1 MTAQQ
6 LKNSILQLA
15 VQGKLVPQDPND
27 EPASVLLERIRTEKQ
42 QLIKEKKIK
51 PEKNPSY
58 IFRGTDNTPYEKIG
72 NSEPVSI
79 ADQVPFEIPDSWEWV
94 RLGNI
99 LLKLSDGTHSTPS
112 YQQNGIPFI
121 SVKDIS
127 NGKLDFSKCK
137 YISKS
142 EHEEL
147 YNRCN
152 PEKGDLLL
160 TKVGTTGI
168 PIIVD
173 TDEQFS
179 LFVSVA
185 LLKFNQESIY
195 NKFLLYEILAPI
207 VQQQA
212 EENTRGVGNK
222 NWVMR
227 DIANTLIVIP
237 PIAEQY
243 RIVAK
248 IEELLPYVEKYKQ
261 AETQIAA
268 LNTTFPE
275 LLKKTILQEAVM
287 GKLVPQDPD
296 DEPASVLLDRIK
308 AEKQELIK
316 QGKIKPDKHESVIF
330 KRDNSHYERIGNIE
344 RCIDDELPFEIP
356 DSWEWCRASYIGT
369 MLRGKG
375 IKRNETVKEG
385 TPCVRYGEIYTT
397 YNYSFAQ
404 TVSFIPAEI
413 DSKCIHFGYG
423 DILFTLT
430 GENKVDIAKAVTY
443 LGKST
448 VAAGGDLAI
457 WTTHGMNPM
466 FLVYFMASPY
476 CIDQK
481 QNTSTGDIIVH
492 ISTSKVG
499 HFLVPIPP
507 LAEQH
512 SIVAK
517 IEELMKYCKML

>member
-1 MTAQQ
+1 M
-6 LKNSILQLA
+6 
-15 VQGKLVPQDPND
+15 
-27 EPASVLLERIRTEKQ
+27 
-42 QLIKEKKIK
+42 
-51 PEKNPSY
+51 
-58 IFRGTDNTPYEKIG
+58 
-72 NSEPVSI
+72 
-79 ADQVPFEIPDSWEWV
+79 PFEIPESWEWE
-94 RLGNI
+94 RIGNI
-99 LLKLSDGTHSTPS
+99 FTL
-112 YQQNGIPFI
+112 QA
-121 SVKDIS
+121 
-127 NGKLDFSKCK
+127 GKS
-137 YISKS
+137 IKS
-142 EHEEL
+142 AE
-147 YNRCN
+147 
-152 PEKGDLLL
+152 
-160 TKVGTTGI
+160 
-168 PIIVD
+168 IVD
-173 TDEQFS
+173 TPFPNS
-179 LFVSVA
+179 YPCYGGNGIRGFVS
-185 LLKFNQESIY
+185 
-195 NKFLLYEILAPI
+195 
-207 VQQQA
+207 
-212 EENTRGVGNK
+212 NK
-222 NWVMR
+222 NRKGDFPIIGRQGALCGNIKRAKGEFYATEHAVCVETYAETSVEWTCFFLTALNLNQYATATAQPGLAVSNINR
-227 DIANTLIVIP
+227 IIIPIP
-237 PIAEQY
+237 PLAEQH
-243 RIVAK
+243 RIAAK
-248 IEELLPYVEKYKQ
+248 IEELLPYVEKYEQ
-261 AETQIAA
+261 VENQLSA
-268 LNTTFPE
+268 LNTAFPE
-275 LLKKTILQEAVM
+275 LLKKSIFQEAVM
-287 GKLVPQDPD
+287 GKLVPQNPD
-296 DEPASVLLDRIK
+296 DEPASVLLDCIR

-316 QGKIKPDKHESVIF
+316 QGKIKPDKHESIIF

-356 DSWEWCRASYIGT
+356 ENWEWCRASYIGT

-512 SIVAK
+512 RIVAK
-517 IEELMKYCKML
+517 IEELMKYWEML

>member
-27 EPASVLLERIRTEKQ
+27 EPASVLLERIRAEKQ

-79 ADQVPFEIPDSWEWV
+79 ADQVPFEIPESWEWE
-94 RLGNI
+94 RIGNI
-99 LLKLSDGTHSTPS
+99 FTL
-112 YQQNGIPFI
+112 QA
-121 SVKDIS
+121 
-127 NGKLDFSKCK
+127 GKS
-137 YISKS
+137 IKS
-142 EHEEL
+142 AE
-147 YNRCN
+147 
-152 PEKGDLLL
+152 
-160 TKVGTTGI
+160 
-168 PIIVD
+168 IVD
-173 TDEQFS
+173 TPFPNS
-179 LFVSVA
+179 YPCYGGNGIRGFVS
-185 LLKFNQESIY
+185 
-195 NKFLLYEILAPI
+195 
-207 VQQQA
+207 
-212 EENTRGVGNK
+212 NK
-222 NWVMR
+222 NRKGDFPIIGRQGALCGNIKRAKGEFYATEHAVCVETYAETSVEWTCFFLTALNLNQYATATAQPGLAVSNINR
-227 DIANTLIVIP
+227 IIIPIP
-237 PIAEQY
+237 PLAEQH
-243 RIVAK
+243 RIAAK
-248 IEELLPYVEKYKQ
+248 IEELLPYVEKYEQ
-261 AETQIAA
+261 VENQLSA
-268 LNTTFPE
+268 LNTAFPE
-275 LLKKTILQEAVM
+275 LLKKSIFQEAVM
-287 GKLVPQDPD
+287 GKLVPQNPD
-296 DEPASVLLDRIK
+296 DEPASVLLDCIR

-316 QGKIKPDKHESVIF
+316 QGKIKPDKHESIIF

-356 DSWEWCRASYIGT
+356 ENWEWCRASYIGT

-512 SIVAK
+512 RIVAK
-517 IEELMKYCKML
+517 IEELMKYWEML

>member
-1 MTAQQ
+1 MYAEKGKVLVFAQ
-6 LKNSILQLA
+6 KCNTKSGCINIELA
-15 VQGKLVPQDPND
+15 K
-27 EPASVLLERIRTEKQ
+27 
-42 QLIKEKKIK
+42 
-51 PEKNPSY
+51 
-58 IFRGTDNTPYEKIG
+58 
-72 NSEPVSI
+72 
-79 ADQVPFEIPDSWEWV
+79 
-94 RLGNI
+94 
-99 LLKLSDGTHSTPS
+99 KLSDSS
-112 YQQNGIPFI
+112 
-121 SVKDIS
+121 
-127 NGKLDFSKCK
+127 
-137 YISKS
+137 ISKYPD
-142 EHEEL
+142 EE
-147 YNRCN
+147 Y
-152 PEKGDLLL
+152 LLNNDII
-160 TKVGTTGI
+160 VNSTGI
-168 PIIVD
+168 GTLGRVGLYTTNDNPLSIPIVSDSHITVVRVYNLI
-173 TDEQFS
+173 S
-179 LFVSVA
+179 LFIYYVLKWYQP
-185 LLKFNQESIY
+185 LLEKYGDGSTKQKELKAEKIKS
-195 NKFLLYEILAPI
+195 LY
-207 VQQQA
+207 
-212 EENTRGVGNK
+212 
-222 NWVMR
+222 
-227 DIANTLIVIP
+227 IP
-237 PIAEQY
+237 LPPLTEQY

-248 IEELLPYVEKYKQ
+248 IEELLPYIESYKQ

-268 LNTTFPE
+268 LNSTFPE
-275 LLKKTILQEAVM
+275 LLKKSMLQEAVM
-287 GKLVPQDPD
+287 GKLVPQNPY
-296 DEPASVLLDRIK
+296 DEPASVLLDRIR

-316 QGKIKPDKHESVIF
+316 QGKIKSDKHESVIF

-356 DSWEWCRASYIGT
+356 ENWEWCRASYIGT

-512 SIVAK
+512 RIVAK
-517 IEELMKYCKML
+517 IEELMKYWEML